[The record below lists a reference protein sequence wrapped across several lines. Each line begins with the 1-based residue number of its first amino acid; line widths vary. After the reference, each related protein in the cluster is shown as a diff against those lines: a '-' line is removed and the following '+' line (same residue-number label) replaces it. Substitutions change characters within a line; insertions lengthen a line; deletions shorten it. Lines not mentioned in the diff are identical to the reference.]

1 MREKITRDKNVGVK
15 DRMSGRKKR
24 IKDRTEWDGERKS
37 EKNDR

>member
-1 MREKITRDKNVGVK
+1 MREKITRDKNVGVE

-24 IKDRTEWDGERKS
+24 IKDKTEWDGERKC